1 MAEVAGVVTIRWDVL
16 PTELSEVRR
25 LSLYPFKQASKN
37 LDAEMTANPATIFAG
52 AFRENQPIGC
62 IAVLPEPNHG
72 CTARIRWFGVL
83 ENERGQGVGTQLV
96 AAAQKHA
103 TDSDQTLWADVRIKA
118 IPIYERLGFE
128 PLGDFFE
135 LPEIGLHRVMRWG
148 PTGLR
153 S

>member
-1 MAEVAGVVTIRWDVL
+1 MVTAVAIRWNVS
-16 PTELSEVRR
+16 PAELAEVRR
-25 LSLYPFKQASKN
+25 LSLYPFKPASAE
-37 LDAEMTANPATIFAG
+37 LDAEMTANPATIFGG
-52 AFRENQPIGC
+52 AFREDQPIGC
-62 IAVLPEPNHG
+62 IAVLPEPNHE

-83 ENERGQGVGTQLV
+83 ERERGQGVGAQLV

-103 TDSDQTLWADVRIKA
+103 TAAGQTLWADVRIKA
-118 IPIYERLGFE
+118 IPVYDRLGFE

-135 LPEIGLHRVMRWG
+135 LPEIGVHRVMRWW